1 MKKNKIFMI
10 CALILSVMIIC
21 AGTVMVFSLL
31 SDIQTQTAAQ
41 RQQSNSLARLQNAE
55 ELLRN
60 NQTEAIENWLA
71 FTTAMDNKMD
81 TAALGI
87 NRTDLN
93 MAELMNL
100 SRTAGFNSLAIYS
113 KDGKFL
119 EGTICPYEDVLEVL
133 FDGSQ
138 STLDVHDDQFTLWLC
153 RKLADR
159 RYLVASRVCTDF
171 YLTQQSMGGV
181 KTSAEQYSI
190 GKNGFMLILNKQFKT
205 VVYSPDDFSPA
216 RIGAEFELDT
226 SDSYFTTIDDVRY
239 AYAVYDGE
247 LYTFIALVP
256 WSEINTGVM
265 FMVSLLTSLFLVVVI
280 SITLYILF
288 VSIDLENQGAASKN
302 APKKQIFRIF
312 GLKINRY
319 FYYKARN
326 VILLALVSLFAVSV
340 YAQMLTTLSDQHFSS
355 LQNLRSVDDLLKDND
370 SRIAE
375 LSQQFAQD
383 YTERA
388 QEIALL
394 LKKNHSLLKRSN
406 VVRLANAQGV
416 KTLYIFDGNGHTEVT
431 NDVYDDF
438 TLSDNPDDQSYAF
451 WSIIRGYQEVLVQ
464 EPQSDNTMEH
474 RMMQYTGVRRQ
485 DAQGMVQ
492 VGTTPEMFSQRL
504 AHTRLSQVL
513 SKVSIE
519 NNGFLFAVNRDTE
532 ELEFWPDSRSMGRNV
547 STVGLTSAAL
557 KDNYSGWQRL
567 DGQEYYVNT
576 LLHNN
581 TYLVVA
587 VPLTTIYSNVMQTSA
602 LVTVV
607 SNLIS
612 LVVVLLLSALFRC
625 LGHSD
630 EEGSRNSPFFT
641 IIRGNRTQ
649 TVQDVTS
656 RWNGTVVR
664 FNELG
669 AEQKLGRII
678 SFMLVMIGASLLVYR
693 YISERWAL
701 SPLLNHIFSQNWER
715 SLNIFSLSYSF
726 IVLLDVYL
734 AVLVLRLSINWF
746 SMGQGSRSETVAR
759 LLQNFAKY
767 AATIGSVL
775 YCLQFLGVDSSTVLT
790 GSGILALGVS
800 LGAQSLVSDILAGI
814 FIVFEGEFR
823 VGDIITVG
831 DFRGIV
837 AEIGI
842 RTTKVD
848 QYGNMKIFRN
858 SEISGVLNMTQQS
871 SYAYCFFDVAYEED
885 LERIERILAVELPTW
900 PQRIPELLKT
910 PDFAGV
916 AELAASG
923 VTLRIDGTCS
933 EADRLS
939 VIRKMN
945 REAKIMCDNYH
956 IDIPFPQ
963 VTVHQ
968 ASETAREDTI
978 DPLATEPVSQ

>member
-1 MKKNKIFMI
+1 MI

-21 AGTVMVFSLL
+21 AGSVLVFSLL

-41 RQQSNSLARLQNAE
+41 RQQSNALARLQTAE

-71 FTTAMDNKMD
+71 FTTAMDSKMD

-159 RYLVASRVCTDF
+159 RYLVASRDCTDF

-288 VSIDLENQGAASKN
+288 VSIDLENQGTASKN
-302 APKKQIFRIF
+302 TPKKQIFHIF

-355 LQNLRSVDDLLKDND
+355 LQNLHSVDDLLKDND
-370 SRIAE
+370 SRITE

-394 LKKNHSLLKRSN
+394 LKKNRSLLKHSN

-416 KTLYIFDGNGHTEVT
+416 KTLYVFDGNGHTEVT

-485 DAQGMVQ
+485 DSQGMVQ

-519 NNGFLFAVNRDTE
+519 NNGFLFAVNRDT
-532 ELEFWPDSRSMGRNV
+532 
-547 STVGLTSAAL
+547 
-557 KDNYSGWQRL
+557 
-567 DGQEYYVNT
+567 
-576 LLHNN
+576 
-581 TYLVVA
+581 
-587 VPLTTIYSNVMQTSA
+587 
-602 LVTVV
+602 
-607 SNLIS
+607 
-612 LVVVLLLSALFRC
+612 
-625 LGHSD
+625 
-630 EEGSRNSPFFT
+630 
-641 IIRGNRTQ
+641 
-649 TVQDVTS
+649 
-656 RWNGTVVR
+656 
-664 FNELG
+664 
-669 AEQKLGRII
+669 
-678 SFMLVMIGASLLVYR
+678 
-693 YISERWAL
+693 
-701 SPLLNHIFSQNWER
+701 
-715 SLNIFSLSYSF
+715 
-726 IVLLDVYL
+726 
-734 AVLVLRLSINWF
+734 
-746 SMGQGSRSETVAR
+746 
-759 LLQNFAKY
+759 
-767 AATIGSVL
+767 
-775 YCLQFLGVDSSTVLT
+775 
-790 GSGILALGVS
+790 
-800 LGAQSLVSDILAGI
+800 
-814 FIVFEGEFR
+814 
-823 VGDIITVG
+823 
-831 DFRGIV
+831 
-837 AEIGI
+837 
-842 RTTKVD
+842 
-848 QYGNMKIFRN
+848 
-858 SEISGVLNMTQQS
+858 
-871 SYAYCFFDVAYEED
+871 
-885 LERIERILAVELPTW
+885 
-900 PQRIPELLKT
+900 
-910 PDFAGV
+910 
-916 AELAASG
+916 
-923 VTLRIDGTCS
+923 
-933 EADRLS
+933 
-939 VIRKMN
+939 
-945 REAKIMCDNYH
+945 
-956 IDIPFPQ
+956 
-963 VTVHQ
+963 
-968 ASETAREDTI
+968 
-978 DPLATEPVSQ
+978 